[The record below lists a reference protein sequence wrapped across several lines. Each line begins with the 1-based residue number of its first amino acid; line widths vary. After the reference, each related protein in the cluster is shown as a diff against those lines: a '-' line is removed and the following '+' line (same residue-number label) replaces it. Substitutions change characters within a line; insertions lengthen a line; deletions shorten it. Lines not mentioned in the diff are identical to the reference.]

1 MAKKAPKPEPI
12 IVRIQAAKW
21 MLTMSDLLTL
31 MLTFFVLLISMSSMD
46 DAKLQTAFGL
56 FAGAFGAMSEA
67 GQMGLTPGFTRP
79 VESTQQP
86 SAIVAGMEDS
96 IEHYVRGRFEKNP
109 PPAQSTRELD
119 EYRNQFLVDR
129 TDDAI
134 EVRIAGGILFE
145 GKTATLSPD
154 SEALLREVSDEVAS
168 KGWPV
173 RVESYVKPQPG
184 QEELAWELSL
194 KRAAAVT
201 DILANRSPS
210 DEKLLSLAGYGRPLS
225 GDDSKAG
232 EVVRLLFFSPKTGN
246 DRVNQPFQIIDSVT
260 ENGVPQEGNNGGE

>member
-1 MAKKAPKPEPI
+1 MANKEPKPEPI
-12 IVRIQAAKW
+12 VIRIQAAKW

-56 FAGAFGAMSEA
+56 FAGAFGAMNEA

-79 VESTQQP
+79 IESEQSPT
-86 SAIVAGMEDS
+86 AIVAGLEDS
-96 IEHYVRGRFEKNP
+96 IEHHIRGRYKKNP
-109 PPAQSTRELD
+109 PPAESFKELD
-119 EYRNQFLVDR
+119 EYRNQFSVDR

-145 GKTATLSPD
+145 PKSATLSPD

-173 RVESYVKPQPG
+173 RVESYVKPEPG
-184 QEELAWELSL
+184 QQDLAWDLSL
-194 KRAAAVT
+194 ERAAAVT
-201 DILANRSPS
+201 DVLASRSPS
-210 DEKLLSLAGYGRPLS
+210 DEKLLSLAGYGRPLE
-225 GDDSKAG
+225 GDDSESG
-232 EVVRLLFFSPKTGN
+232 EVVRLLFFSPKEERSGL
-246 DRVNQPFQIIDSVT
+246 NQRFQIIDATTVD
-260 ENGVPQEGNNGGE
+260 GIQEENNGGE